1 MNQSAFINEV
11 TLEGYAEPVIV
22 TREANGSIGDHS
34 HRFAAKALILEG
46 EIRIVVKNVSTSYL
60 PGDLF
65 QLDVGTLHQE
75 YYGPQGV
82 SYLVGRRA

>member
-1 MNQSAFINEV
+1 MEQSAFINEV
-11 TLEGYAEPVIV
+11 TQEGYAEPVIV

-34 HRFAAKALILEG
+34 HPFTAKALILEG
-46 EIRIVVKNVSTSYL
+46 EIRIVVKDVSTIYR

-65 QLDVGTLHQE
+65 QLDIDTLHQE

-82 SYLVGRRA
+82 TYLVGRRA